1 MKLHRRK
8 EAEALDPVASLVR
21 AGSICT
27 SRVVVVTTEVRLLQA
42 AAGLLSLLS
51 APWWI
56 AVEKDDS
63 AATSGP
69 EGLEVSKATSST
81 SNATSSTSN
90 ADSRATG
97 MLKTSEFGLKCTFD
111 PQS

>member
-1 MKLHRRK
+1 
-8 EAEALDPVASLVR
+8 
-21 AGSICT
+21 
-27 SRVVVVTTEVRLLQA
+27 VVTTEVRLLQA
-42 AAGLLSLLS
+42 ATGLLSLLS

-56 AVEKDDS
+56 AVENDDS

-69 EGLEVSKATSST
+69 EGLEVSK
-81 SNATSSTSN
+81 ATSSTSN